1 MKLFGHS
8 KNRFGGGGV
17 ALLAGSLA
25 LAMILSGTGDAR
37 SENASEGAGSIPA
50 IVTGKVLVPKRV
62 RLITGFKQHGL
73 A

>member
-1 MKLFGHS
+1 
-8 KNRFGGGGV
+8 V
-17 ALLAGSLA
+17 VLLATSLA
-25 LAMILSGTGDAR
+25 LAMTFAGSSDAPCDAK
-37 SENASEGAGSIPA
+37 NNGAGSAPA